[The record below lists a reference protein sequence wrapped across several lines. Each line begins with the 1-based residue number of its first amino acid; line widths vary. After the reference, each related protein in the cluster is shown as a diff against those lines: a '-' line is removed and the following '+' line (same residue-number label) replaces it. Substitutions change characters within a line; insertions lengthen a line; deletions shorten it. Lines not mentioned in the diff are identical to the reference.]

1 MENVIE
7 SKRASHNMRRGRLRE
22 KSNSLALHAAN
33 QCIDLAMCVH
43 EVNTEKKKR
52 NKQHVSS
59 SKQLDCD
66 CINPILNVTT
76 SFVNALNC
84 ISITSR

>member
-1 MENVIE
+1 MENAIE

-43 EVNTEKKKR
+43 EVNTEKKAK
-52 NKQHVSS
+52 
-59 SKQLDCD
+59 
-66 CINPILNVTT
+66 
-76 SFVNALNC
+76 
-84 ISITSR
+84 